1 MFLKVCG
8 ITLPEQMKQIDQE
21 NLAELIGL
29 IFYPKSPRFVSKMN
43 YIPKH
48 AKSVGVFVNAGFNDI
63 MHRVNTH
70 KLEYVQLHGEETPE
84 LCGKLRSNLKVI
96 KVFSVKDKLDMEL
109 ISRYENFCDYF
120 LFDTYSQSYGGT
132 GKSFSWD
139 ILQSYEGTIPF
150 ILSGGIGLESVQSL
164 NEFEHPQMAGIDI
177 NSRFEI
183 EPGIKDL
190 ELIKNFKK
198 KLIHESTSFT

>member
-1 MFLKVCG
+1 MAL
-8 ITLPEQMKQIDQE
+8 M
-21 NLAELIGL
+21 
-29 IFYPKSPRFVSKMN
+29 
-43 YIPKH
+43 
-48 AKSVGVFVNAGFNDI
+48 
-63 MHRVNTH
+63 
-70 KLEYVQLHGEETPE
+70 
-84 LCGKLRSNLKVI
+84 
-96 KVFSVKDKLDMEL
+96 
-109 ISRYENFCDYF
+109 SRYENFCDYF

-150 ILSGGIGLESVQSL
+150 ILSGGIGLESAQSL
-164 NEFEHPQMAGIDI
+164 KEFEHPQMAGIDI

-183 EPGIKDL
+183 VPGIKDL

>member
-43 YIPKH
+43 YTPKH
-48 AKSVGVFVNAGFNDI
+48 AKSVGVFVNGGFNDI
-63 MHRVNTH
+63 MHLVNTH

-96 KVFSVKDKLDMEL
+96 KVFSVKDKLDMAL
-109 ISRYENFCDYF
+109 MSRYENFCDYF

-150 ILSGGIGLESVQSL
+150 ILSGGIGLESAQSL
-164 NEFEHPQMAGIDI
+164 KEFEHPQMAGIDI

-183 EPGIKDL
+183 VPGIKDL